1 MKGIICSIMVLGWL
15 MVLGCQPS
23 KPEDV
28 AKKFMSRQITA
39 HEGFDLD
46 TSKLQYEVIEAG
58 DDSAKVAV
66 TGDIAV
72 QGEILLVKTAGQ
84 WAVAEKTPQS
94 EPAAEPSA
102 HK

>member
-1 MKGIICSIMVLGWL
+1 MKRIVCSIMVLGL
-15 MVLGCQPS
+15 LTMFGCQPN

-46 TSKLQYEVIEAG
+46 TSKLAYEVVEESG
-58 DDSAKVAV
+58 DSAKIAV

-72 QGEILLVKTAGQ
+72 EGEILLVKTAGR
-84 WAVAEKTPQS
+84 WMVAEKAPQS
-94 EPAAEPSA
+94 EPAAVPKPHE
-102 HK
+102 